1 MITVPQKLLNS
12 PQVEVIH
19 HDAACTILSKQLH
32 EPLLNRQSYV
42 SRHAISVVLSGQQRI
57 ISESGEVVVVNSG
70 EIGFVKKG
78 IYTVTDLLADQE
90 GFRSLHVYVE
100 EDLWEQAIRLLP
112 PSVMH
117 PEGAAPFFSLKAPST
132 LDYFRESLTHFPNDL
147 VPGEAWFRVKV
158 LELFALIQTSDM
170 GSQMSAFM
178 RQFQVQ
184 TPRNL
189 LQFMET
195 HFDKTLNIEDYAY
208 LTGRSVSTFR
218 REFKSKFGITP
229 RKWIIRRRMEK
240 AQEFMKDSQLSIADI
255 AFQVGYE
262 NTSHFI
268 QVYKRE
274 FGHTPGQKP
283 SLLQARV

>member
-19 HDAACTILSKQLH
+19 HDAACTILRKQLQ
-32 EPLLNRQSYV
+32 EPLLNQQSYV

-57 ISESGEVVVVNSG
+57 IAESGASMLVNDG

-78 IYTVTDLLADQE
+78 IYTVTDLLAGQE
-90 GFRSLHVYVE
+90 SFRSFHIYVE
-100 EDLWEQAIRLLP
+100 DALWEQAIRLLP
-112 PSVMH
+112 
-117 PEGAAPFFSLKAPST
+117 APVSTPAEPQSFVRLPAPQS
-132 LDYFRESLTHFPNDL
+132 LDYFRESLMQLPAGMSSD
-147 VPGEAWFRVKV
+147 ESWFRVKV
-158 LELFALIQTSDM
+158 LELFALLQADVGEKM
-170 GSQMSAFM
+170 GAILH
-178 RQFQVQ
+178 QFQVQ

-189 LQFMET
+189 LEFMET
-195 HFDKTLNIEDYAY
+195 HFDKALNVEDYAY
-208 LTGRSVSTFR
+208 LTGRSLSTFR

-240 AQEFMKDSQLSIADI
+240 AQSLMEDTKLNIGDV

-283 SLLQARV
+283 DLLQARV